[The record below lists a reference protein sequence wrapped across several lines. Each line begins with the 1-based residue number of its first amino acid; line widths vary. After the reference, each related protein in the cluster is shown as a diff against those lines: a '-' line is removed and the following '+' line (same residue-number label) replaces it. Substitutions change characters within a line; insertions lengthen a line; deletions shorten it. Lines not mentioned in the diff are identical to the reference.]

1 MVGLYLRDASAQL
14 AALRQAAA
22 RGDAHELEG
31 AAHSLKGGSAQIG
44 ATAMVALC
52 RDLETAA
59 QAEDSSR
66 AATVVATLEQT
77 FDRVWAALA
86 ALPEAT
92 GPGPASG
99 TDA

>member
-1 MVGLYLRDASAQL
+1 
-14 AALRQAAA
+14 
-22 RGDAHELEG
+22 
-31 AAHSLKGGSAQIG
+31 
-44 ATAMVALC
+44 MVALC

-66 AATVVATLEQT
+66 VAALVATLEQT
-77 FDRVWAALA
+77 FDQVRAALA
-86 ALPEAT
+86 ALPEAA